1 MTETIIETSG
11 VEKSFGDDKVL
22 NGIDLEIRAD
32 ETTVLMGPNG
42 SGKTILLSC
51 IAGGLHPSA
60 GDITV
65 LGKPPAGA
73 RTEMNFM
80 LQGGLALPE
89 LSGRENIEFYTSLH
103 PKATDGWRDITDR
116 VALTEELDKRV
127 RHYSGGMVRK
137 LELAIAMSVDV
148 PLYLLDEPVAE
159 LDLTTIDQFHALI
172 RRERDHGKTV
182 VISNHAPANME
193 IADRI
198 VFVVGGRVVT
208 DGNPDTLFDA
218 IPPVVTVAGRADI
231 EKLRDQIRAGRFFDG
246 DTTRRG
252 FLAEEADSTTAEKR
266 DGVRIEEPTWTDLFN
281 YYVHIAA
288 SDANTGSEDRVASGA
303 TNPDPCS
310 GATSE
315 PA

>member
-1 MTETIIETSG
+1 MTVTDPIIETSG
-11 VEKSFGDDKVL
+11 VQKRFGDDRVL
-22 NGIDLEIRAD
+22 DGIDLNIRAD

-51 IAGGLHPSA
+51 LAGGLHPSA

-65 LGKPPAGA
+65 LGKPPAEA
-73 RTEMNFM
+73 RTELNFM

-89 LSGRENIEFYTSLH
+89 LSGRENIEFYTNLH
-103 PKATDGWRDITDR
+103 PKATDGWRDITDQ
-116 VALTEELDKRV
+116 VELTEDLDKRV

-172 RRERDHGKTV
+172 RRERDHRKTV
-182 VISNHAPANME
+182 VISSHTPADME

-208 DGNPDTLFDA
+208 DGNPGTLFDA
-218 IPPVVTVAGRADI
+218 IPPVITVAGRADV
-231 EKLRDQIRAGRFFDG
+231 EKLREQIRAGRFFES

-252 FLAEEADSTTAEKR
+252 FLAEEVNSTTTEER
-266 DGVRIEEPTWTDLFN
+266 NDVRIEEPTWTDLFN
-281 YYVHIAA
+281 YYVHIAP
-288 SDANTGSEDRVASGA
+288 SDEET
-303 TNPDPCS
+303 
-310 GATSE
+310 
-315 PA
+315 